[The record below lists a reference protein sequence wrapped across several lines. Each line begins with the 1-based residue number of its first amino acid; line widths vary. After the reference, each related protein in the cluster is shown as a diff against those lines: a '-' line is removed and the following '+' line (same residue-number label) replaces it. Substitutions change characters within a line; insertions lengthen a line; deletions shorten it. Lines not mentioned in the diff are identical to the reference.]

1 MTIPTQCKMPDLSDL
16 DTPLWNRLIVRLA
29 VGEHNISSKASLYRR
44 NFIRLIDKA
53 LREYGDARDV
63 ILAQIE
69 EPSRLGY
76 VFRFTDHI
84 ENCINAVSRLFR
96 LLDRIS
102 SEKDSPV
109 FPRSLR
115 KLVQTKN
122 TSITN
127 IRNSVEHIDEL
138 IRGDGFPGKPIMLIM
153 NEETDGIVVDE
164 FAIKFQELSMV
175 LRNMNEIASYLLQLK
190 PTSDS

>member
-16 DTPLWNRLIVRLA
+16 DTPLWNRLIVRVA
-29 VGEHNISSKASLYRR
+29 VGERNISLKASLYRR

-53 LREYGDARDV
+53 LREYGDARKV

-76 VFRFTDHI
+76 VFKFTDHI

-96 LLDRIS
+96 LLDRIC

-109 FPRSLR
+109 FPRSLK

-122 TSITN
+122 TLITKT
-127 IRNSVEHIDEL
+127 RNSVEHIDER
-138 IRGDGFPGKPIMLIM
+138 IQGDGYPGKPIMLIL

-164 FAIKFQELSMV
+164 FEIKFQELSMI
-175 LRNMNEIASYLLQLK
+175 LRNMNQIASYLLHLK
-190 PTSDS
+190 LTSDS